1 MHYLPY
7 FSLTKAFN
15 IENEDGYK
23 KDPHTYK
30 PPTKKNMSRHQFD
43 LIMCLKQ
50 PGVQT
55 GLLCEKCDGKCPIC
69 DSYVR
74 PKRKVRVCENCSFG
88 KQAKNCIICNLN
100 VGVNDAFYCWE
111 CCRLGKDKDGCPRI
125 LNLGSNRLDRH
136 FEKKK
141 KV

>member
-1 MHYLPY
+1 
-7 FSLTKAFN
+7 
-15 IENEDGYK
+15 
-23 KDPHTYK
+23 
-30 PPTKKNMSRHQFD
+30 MSRHQFD

-74 PKRKVRVCENCSFG
+74 PKRKVRICESCSFG

-100 VGVNDAFYCWE
+100 AGVNDAFYCWE

>member
-1 MHYLPY
+1 
-7 FSLTKAFN
+7 
-15 IENEDGYK
+15 
-23 KDPHTYK
+23 
-30 PPTKKNMSRHQFD
+30 MSRHQFD

-136 FEKKK
+136 LEKKK